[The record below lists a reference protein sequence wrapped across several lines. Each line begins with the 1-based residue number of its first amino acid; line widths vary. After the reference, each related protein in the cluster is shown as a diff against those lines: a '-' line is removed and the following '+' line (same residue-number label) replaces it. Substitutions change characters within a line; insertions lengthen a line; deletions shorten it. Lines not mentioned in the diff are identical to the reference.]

1 MTTKTE
7 YFAMQG
13 RVALGLRNA
22 DGTRQPARWVS
33 DAGTLEWSFTTDKKK
48 INESFAGSRGLAA
61 TLKGAKT
68 MNVKVSFKQIND
80 DNAALS
86 VNGNVVAIASG
97 SVSGETIGDVKA
109 GDMVALDYAK
119 VSAVVLTGT
128 APVAPALGTD
138 YKLNEATGV
147 ITFLADC
154 MGVSGAYDYASHS
167 LVTVFTS
174 NSPDMY
180 LLFDGENTVDG
191 TVLLARGEVYK
202 VQFDPAS
209 TVGLIQD
216 DFGNLELSGEALVDA
231 VRVDNSQ
238 YGGYA
243 RLALIDPGA

>member
-22 DGTRQPARWVS
+22 DGTRQPARWIS

-68 MNVKVSFKQIND
+68 MTVKVSMKQIND

-97 SVSGETIGDVKA
+97 TVSGESIGDVKA

-119 VSAVVLTGT
+119 VSSVVLSGT
-128 APVAPALGTD
+128 APATPVVGTD
-138 YKLNEATGV
+138 YRINETTGV
-147 ITFLADC
+147 LTFLTDC
-154 MGVSGAYDYASHS
+154 TGVDGAYEYASHS

-191 TVLLARGEVYK
+191 AELLARGEVYK

-216 DFGNLELSGEALVDA
+216 DFGNLELSGEALVDST
-231 VRVDNSQ
+231 RVDNSE

-243 RLALIDPGA
+243 RLMLVSPGA